1 MIFGIFHTFDLEMS
15 SISASLAKKSEYYL
29 WDMSS
34 IATIYWLVRNVMLH
48 ILNLMN
54 KLQWT
59 NIWAR
64 NWKYCPSNSNI
75 QQNTVFL
82 RYQRFVTFL
91 NLFKL
96 IQDILYLTLGYIS
109 PIIYWRKS
117 KIIATTDRI
126 HNIFI
131 IFPSKTTSNQE
142 KRNWIIVF
150 KQI

>member
-1 MIFGIFHTFDLEMS
+1 MS
-15 SISASLAKKSEYYL
+15 SIT
-29 WDMSS
+29 
-34 IATIYWLVRNVMLH
+34 TIYWLVRNVMLH

-91 NLFKL
+91 NLLKL

-109 PIIYWRKS
+109 PLFIEENQKS
-117 KIIATTDRI
+117 SQQIES
-126 HNIFI
+126 I
-131 IFPSKTTSNQE
+131 IFSSSSRQ
-142 KRNWIIVF
+142 
-150 KQI
+150 KQPQIKKKEIE